1 MESYYNSRDVD
12 SWQINTQRGRFL
24 LETLDKCAS
33 MEEVVD
39 HFNKAHELL
48 YNCPTKERYYPL
60 RQVSLYKKVYEDY
73 YSKFDKGDQVTFFF
87 NCKQMID
94 ALASE
99 VEKMKSS
106 DKTSQSRA
114 KELAR
119 YKNDLETVIKKIVV

>member
-1 MESYYNSRDVD
+1 M
-12 SWQINTQRGRFL
+12 
-24 LETLDKCAS
+24 
-33 MEEVVD
+33 
-39 HFNKAHELL
+39 
-48 YNCPTKERYYPL
+48 
-60 RQVSLYKKVYEDY
+60 SLYKKVYEDY